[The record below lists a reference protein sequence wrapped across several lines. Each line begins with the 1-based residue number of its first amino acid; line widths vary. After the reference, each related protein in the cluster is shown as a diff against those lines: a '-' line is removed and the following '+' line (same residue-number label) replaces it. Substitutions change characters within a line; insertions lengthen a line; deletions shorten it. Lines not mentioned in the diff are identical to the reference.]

1 MSQDQ
6 QNTDSNIDVTNKED
20 VIQKPTAETSKLIAA
35 KKSTIFIMSL
45 VFLLGV
51 AIILWVWK
59 IPPFVSNSEQTD
71 NAYIRGNSTILS
83 SQINGYVDEV
93 LVKDFDTVKAGQV
106 LMRINT
112 ANYDQ
117 QVIQAESGI
126 TQAQTN
132 LNNQQQVIE
141 QRKADIKVA
150 NAQIKQA
157 QTQYE
162 LAHTQLDRLL
172 KLVDIGAVSQA
183 EIDNARASV
192 RSSEAAINQAK
203 ASADAAIQALK
214 TAEVTRTGLE
224 AQVKSAAASATQ
236 AKTYRQY
243 SEVVAPIS
251 GQLGQVGVRN
261 GQYVSTGTQLMYII
275 PKDTWVIANFKETQL
290 KHIHIGQPATFS
302 VDALDGATFT
312 GVVNSISP
320 ATGSEFSVIKTDN
333 ATGNFTKVVQR
344 ISVRIDIMPDQPNLD
359 QLRPG
364 MSVIAKVDTQ
374 PKNAEKQTSK

>member
-20 VIQKPTAETSKLIAA
+20 VIQKPTAETPKLIAA

-203 ASADAAIQALK
+203 ASADAAAQALK

-224 AQVKSAAASATQ
+224 AQVKSAAASAAQ

-344 ISVRIDIMPDQPNLD
+344 ISVRIDITPDQPNLD

-374 PKNAEKQTSK
+374 PKNAEKQASK

>member
-6 QNTDSNIDVTNKED
+6 QHTDTTTDATDKEAS
-20 VIQKPTAETSKLIAA
+20 IQKPTAETPKLIAA

-45 VFLLGV
+45 VFLVGV

-71 NAYIRGNSTILS
+71 NAYVRGNSTILS
-83 SQINGYVDEV
+83 SQINGYVNEV

-117 QVIQAESGI
+117 QVVQTESGI

-162 LAHTQLDRLL
+162 LAKSQLNRLL

-183 EIDNARASV
+183 EIDNARANLK
-192 RSSEAAINQAK
+192 SSEAAINQAK
-203 ASADAAIQALK
+203 ASADAATQALK
-214 TAEVTRTGLE
+214 TAEVARTGLE
-224 AQVKSAAASATQ
+224 AQVKSATASAQQ
-236 AKTYRQY
+236 AKIYRQY

-251 GQLGQVGVRN
+251 GQLGQVSVRS
-261 GQYVSTGTQLMYII
+261 GQFVSTGTQLMYII

-290 KHIHIGQPATFS
+290 NRIHIGQPATFS
-302 VDALDGATFT
+302 VDALGGETFT

-344 ISVRIDIMPDQPNLD
+344 ISVRIDITPNQPKLD

-364 MSVIAKVDTQ
+364 MSVIAKVDTTPQ
-374 PKNAEKQTSK
+374 NSEKPTSK